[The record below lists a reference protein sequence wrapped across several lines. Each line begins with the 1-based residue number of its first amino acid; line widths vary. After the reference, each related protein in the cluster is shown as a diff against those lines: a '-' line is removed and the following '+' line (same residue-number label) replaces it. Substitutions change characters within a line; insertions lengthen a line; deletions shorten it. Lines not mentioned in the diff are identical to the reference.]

1 MKKQDSKV
9 PSWTEVPSPEAGMDP
24 IIQSLIQYRTP
35 VSLQN
40 YLDLAFD
47 GTKLEDLPA
56 EQRESIPPFLLDPK
70 AKPLDPSDRYYEEI
84 LELIDDNPLLTI
96 EKARKILRAMY

>member
-1 MKKQDSKV
+1 
-9 PSWTEVPSPEAGMDP
+9 MDP

-35 VSLQN
+35 VSLQS

-47 GTKLEDLPA
+47 GAKLEDLPA
-56 EQRESIPPFLLDPK
+56 EQRESIPPFLLDPE

-84 LELIDDNPLLTI
+84 LVLVQSNPLLSI
-96 EKARKILRAMY
+96 EEAREYLEAM

>member
-1 MKKQDSKV
+1 MKKQESKL
-9 PSWTEVPSPEAGMDP
+9 PSWPEESTPQAGMDP
-24 IIQSLIQYRTP
+24 IIRSLVQYRTP

-70 AKPLDPSDRYYEEI
+70 AKPLDPSDPYYEEI

-96 EKARKILRAMY
+96 ERAREYLDAMY